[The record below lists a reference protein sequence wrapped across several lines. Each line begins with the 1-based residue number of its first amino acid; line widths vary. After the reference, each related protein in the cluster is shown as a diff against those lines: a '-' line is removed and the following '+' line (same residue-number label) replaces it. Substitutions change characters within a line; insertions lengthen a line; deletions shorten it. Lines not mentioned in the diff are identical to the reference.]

1 VLIVNNRTMC
11 SHMHPEQIDK
21 LLEECK

>member
-1 VLIVNNRTMC
+1 MIVNNRTMC
-11 SHMHPEQIDK
+11 SHMLPEQIDK